1 MALNARIMNI
11 AILTSIFFLAMVKF
25 MFASI
30 PGSIADIPAW
40 QTYLA
45 ACSGGTISAAFFYFS
60 AELFM
65 KMSARKK
72 LEKELLAIKNGK
84 EIKQKKKFTYLN
96 KMVVKLKRSVGIYG
110 ITFLAPLFLS
120 VPIGSIISAKFYGKK
135 KITFLLI
142 VIGMF
147 TNGLLTTGLA
157 YIFR

>member
-1 MALNARIMNI
+1 
-11 AILTSIFFLAMVKF
+11 
-25 MFASI
+25 
-30 PGSIADIPAW
+30 
-40 QTYLA
+40 
-45 ACSGGTISAAFFYFS
+45 
-60 AELFM
+60 
-65 KMSARKK
+65 
-72 LEKELLAIKNGK
+72 
-84 EIKQKKKFTYLN
+84 
-96 KMVVKLKRSVGIYG
+96 MVVKLKRSVGIYG